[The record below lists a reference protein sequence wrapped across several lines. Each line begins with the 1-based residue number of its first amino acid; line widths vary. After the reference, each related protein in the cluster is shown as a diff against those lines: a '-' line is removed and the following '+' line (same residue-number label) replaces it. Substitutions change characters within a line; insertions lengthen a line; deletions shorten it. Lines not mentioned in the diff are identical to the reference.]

1 MLAPSPLTII
11 TDSTGTARSLW
22 GLSLP
27 DRRWFSS
34 LVHEATMLLGEAD
47 LDTSSRADPVLAQLV
62 DACLEMCGLRADWF
76 SPTCLYRLLF
86 EAGEDLPGAIAQLNG
101 LSTTEDSSH
110 GQSLHHAN
118 YLLRA
123 EHKTG
128 LGIKRSV
135 LSVGTIHTLDQ
146 RVQRVP
152 GLSLRDRSHYL
163 NLLNALA
170 ADITLYGSSAWVQ
183 GLVDEALLLNGI
195 SPYWVDEAMAI
206 ALLYPKAATPT
217 DPETPS
223 LLMQWN
229 FPVAEEMEDEP
240 EEAETD
246 PEAANYASL
255 WSFTE
260 SLPAALELATIEPW
274 AMLQRLMS
282 KRNQQLEAQLDDQG
296 EPIPFKKRAKTGST
310 KQGDNTPSPWFLELL
325 ETGTLNKILEDAE

>member
-1 MLAPSPLTII
+1 MLSPSPLTII
-11 TDSTGTARSLW
+11 TDNTGTARSLW

-47 LDTSSRADPVLAQLV
+47 LDKTYRADPVLAQLV
-62 DACLEMCGLRADWF
+62 DACLGMCGLKADWF

-101 LSTTEDSSH
+101 LSSVVDSSH
-110 GQSLHHAN
+110 GQSFNPTN

-128 LGIKRSV
+128 LAIKRSV
-135 LSVGTIHTLDQ
+135 LSVGTIRTLDH
-146 RVQRVP
+146 RVVRLP
-152 GLSLRDRSHYL
+152 GLSLSDRTHYL
-163 NLLNALA
+163 NVLSELA
-170 ADITLYGSSAWVQ
+170 SDITLYSSSAWVQ

-195 SPYWVDEAMAI
+195 SPYWVDETMAI
-206 ALLYPKAATPT
+206 ALLYPKA
-217 DPETPS
+217 ETPS

-229 FPVAEEMEDEP
+229 FPVAEETDEP
-240 EEAETD
+240 EETEAETD

-260 SLPAALELATIEPW
+260 SLPAALELATTEPW

-282 KRNQQLEAQLDDQG
+282 KRNEQLEAQLDDQG
-296 EPIPFKKRAKTGST
+296 EPIPYKKRTKKGNP
-310 KQGDNTPSPWFLELL
+310 KQGSNAPSSWFMELM

>member
-1 MLAPSPLTII
+1 MLSPSPLTII

-27 DRRWFSS
+27 DRRWFSA
-34 LVHEATMLLGEAD
+34 LVHEATTLLGEAD
-47 LDTSSRADPVLAQLV
+47 LDTTYRADPVLAQLV
-62 DACLEMCGLRADWF
+62 DACLGMCGLSADWF

-101 LSTTEDSSH
+101 LSTNEDSSY
-110 GQSLHHAN
+110 GQSFYPTN

-128 LGIKRSV
+128 LVIKRSV
-135 LSVGTIHTLDQ
+135 LSVGSIRTLDQ

-152 GLSLRDRSHYL
+152 GLSLSDRAHYL
-163 NLLNALA
+163 NLLNELA
-170 ADITLYGSSAWVQ
+170 ADITLYSSSAWVQ

-206 ALLYPKAATPT
+206 ALLYPKA
-217 DPETPS
+217 ETPS

-229 FPVAEEMEDEP
+229 FPVAAEEMEEP
-240 EEAETD
+240 EETETETD

-260 SLPAALELATIEPW
+260 SLPAA
-274 AMLQRLMS
+274 
-282 KRNQQLEAQLDDQG
+282 
-296 EPIPFKKRAKTGST
+296 
-310 KQGDNTPSPWFLELL
+310 
-325 ETGTLNKILEDAE
+325 

>member
-1 MLAPSPLTII
+1 
-11 TDSTGTARSLW
+11 
-22 GLSLP
+22 
-27 DRRWFSS
+27 
-34 LVHEATMLLGEAD
+34 MLLGEAD
-47 LDTSSRADPVLAQLV
+47 LDITYRADPVLAQLV
-62 DACLEMCGLRADWF
+62 DVCLGMCGLNANWF

-101 LSTTEDSSH
+101 LSSVVDSSH
-110 GQSLHHAN
+110 GQSFNPTN

-128 LGIKRSV
+128 LAIKRSV
-135 LSVGTIHTLDQ
+135 LSVGTIRTLDH
-146 RVQRVP
+146 RVVRVP
-152 GLSLRDRSHYL
+152 GLSLSDRAHYL
-163 NLLNALA
+163 NVLNELA
-170 ADITLYGSSAWVQ
+170 SDITLYSSSVWMQ

-206 ALLYPKAATPT
+206 ALLYPKA
-217 DPETPS
+217 ETPS

-229 FPVAEEMEDEP
+229 FPAAEDMEEEP

-260 SLPAALELATIEPW
+260 SLPAALELATAEPW

-282 KRNQQLEAQLDDQG
+282 KRNEQLEAQLDDQG
-296 EPIPFKKRAKTGST
+296 EPIAYKKRTKKGNP
-310 KQGDNTPSPWFLELL
+310 KQGNAAPSSWFMELM